1 MGPGSHVPV
10 VRNTLSPNPVPSMRT
25 KSADGMKK
33 LSGTVESSAR
43 AKHALFVYWVTLV
56 PEPTTVLPE
65 RSTVVFSV
73 DEEK

>member
-1 MGPGSHVPV
+1 
-10 VRNTLSPNPVPSMRT
+10 
-25 KSADGMKK
+25 MKK

-43 AKHALFVYWVTLV
+43 AKHALFVYCVTFV

-65 RSTVVFSV
+65 RSTVVLSV